1 MIKNE
6 SKEMHLK
13 LLDKL
18 NFYDL
23 IFTANAVRKKYR
35 GDKVELCAIVN
46 AKSGKCSED
55 CSFCA
60 QSSRYKTDSPVYP
73 LVDKDEILKK
83 AIEAKKHKVKRFSIV
98 ISGKKPSKQEFKQ
111 IGETIEH
118 LTKKEI
124 NTCASLGFLNYDEL
138 CYLRDCGLQRV
149 HCNIESSEKF
159 FPEICTTHSFS
170 SKVQTLEQAKNAGL
184 SICSGGVFGLGEN
197 WSDRVDMAYF
207 LKELNVDSVPIN
219 FLIPI
224 KGTPMEHRTPLSPI
238 EALKII
244 ALFRLILPQKDIR
257 ICGGRQLLG
266 EFSSWIF
273 IAGANALMTGN
284 YLTTQGRHYID
295 DLKFIENHGLEVDF
309 VVS

>member
-1 MIKNE
+1 LIKNE
-6 SKEMHLK
+6 SKEMYLK
-13 LLDKL
+13 NLDKL

>member
-6 SKEMHLK
+6 SKEMYLK
-13 LLDKL
+13 NLDKL

>member
-23 IFTANAVRKKYR
+23 IFTANAVRKKYK